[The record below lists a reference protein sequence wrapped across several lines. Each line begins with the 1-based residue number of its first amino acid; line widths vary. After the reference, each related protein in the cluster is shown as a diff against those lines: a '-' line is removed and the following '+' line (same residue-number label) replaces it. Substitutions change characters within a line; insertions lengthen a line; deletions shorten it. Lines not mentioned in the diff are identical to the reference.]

1 MPDSESLLE
10 SHDSAASD
18 RLDSWKEI
26 AAYLGR
32 DLRTVRRWEKA
43 EGLPVHRHVH
53 SKRATVYAF
62 EAELDGWLNG
72 REERKVHGDT
82 ATADRRRPLAYAL
95 AISVAAALIV
105 PAYLF
110 WMRPAFLG
118 LGTSGASAKGDGAL
132 GGANHDPKYTI
143 LFGESPTGRSA
154 RQALFDIS
162 PSGDRGVFRVTR
174 DGEPRQLYI
183 YEQSGAV
190 VRPLLND
197 LGPWQGFRYP
207 SWSPSGHLIAY
218 VADRLAEPGTET
230 VDGEPDLVSAI
241 FVVSPDGGKPRQIGT
256 TMSNVSG
263 VCWTPDGQSLTY
275 LDATRD
281 GIHTVSLDGSGI
293 KTISADTAAFIS
305 FGGYSPDGRWLA
317 IIVRPETELRG
328 EYREIRILPATGG
341 QAVSLPTGQ
350 TLFVSLTWA
359 PDSSSIYFTPTVNEL
374 NIWKQRIDPKTGA
387 PQGDP
392 VQVTFFS
399 GTMPDHPKFID
410 GGQRIAFVLTTGG
423 AWINVA
429 DASSPTKSR
438 GAATG
443 MYPKLSPDGQVLYFR
458 NWGPTD
464 SGIYAVQRDGG
475 TPLRLADGYRFDT
488 DFELS
493 PDGAI
498 IAYVTSANNEPAL
511 FTVSTHGGEPRL
523 LVDFDK
529 PTRAVPRWSPDSSLL
544 AYAHES
550 DHYVLPADG
559 GTPKKLAELPRW
571 DAWSLQWSPDGEFI
585 AVLGYPAGVEG
596 EFNAVFVVPASG
608 GELRQLTPA
617 VDLKWTLQWHPDGQR
632 LTYQV
637 YLDDSFHDSETRQV
651 FLDGR
656 PASSLGDRPLTRN
669 QWGRWAPD
677 GRLFYFVSS
686 SGGRMNLHVYDEAT
700 GDESLFANNA
710 KLPIWSRD
718 GKTMAWVTMK
728 RTRQIWTMSDFR

>member
-1 MPDSESLLE
+1 M
-10 SHDSAASD
+10 
-18 RLDSWKEI
+18 
-26 AAYLGR
+26 
-32 DLRTVRRWEKA
+32 
-43 EGLPVHRHVH
+43 
-53 SKRATVYAF
+53 
-62 EAELDGWLNG
+62 
-72 REERKVHGDT
+72 
-82 ATADRRRPLAYAL
+82 
-95 AISVAAALIV
+95 AAALIAS
-105 PAYLF
+105 AYLF
-110 WMRPAFLG
+110 WMRPASLG
-118 LGTSGASAKGDGAL
+118 SGTSAAGALIDGRSEGAS
-132 GGANHDPKYTI
+132 HDPHYTV
-143 LFGESPTGRSA
+143 LFAESPTGRSA
-154 RQALFDIS
+154 LQAPFDIS
-162 PSGDRGVFRVTR
+162 PGGDRGVFRVTR

-183 YEQSGAV
+183 YEQSGSV
-190 VRPLLND
+190 VRPLIND

-218 VADRLAEPGTET
+218 VADRLAEPRTET
-230 VDGEPDLVSAI
+230 VDGEPDLVSAM
-241 FVVSPDGGKPRQIGT
+241 FVVSPDGGKPRQIGS
-256 TMSNVSG
+256 TMSNISG
-263 VCWTPDGQSLTY
+263 VCWTPDGQGLTY

-293 KTISADTAAFIS
+293 KTISADTATFIS

-317 IIVRPETELRG
+317 IVVYPETELRG
-328 EYREIRILPATGG
+328 AYREIRILPATGG
-341 QAVSLPTGQ
+341 QAVSLPTVL

-359 PDSSSIYFTPTVNEL
+359 PDSSSIYFTPTVNDN

-399 GTMPDHPKFID
+399 GALPDHPKFVD
-410 GGQRIAFVLTTGG
+410 GGQRIAFVLTSGG

-443 MYPKLSPDGQVLYFR
+443 MYPRLSPDGQVLYFR
-458 NWGPTD
+458 DWRQSD

-475 TPLRLADGYRFDT
+475 TPLRLADGDRWDT

-493 PDGAI
+493 PDGAT
-498 IAYVTSANNEPAL
+498 IAYVTSASMEPAL

-550 DHYVLPADG
+550 ELYVMPADG

-571 DAWSLQWSPDGEFI
+571 NAWSLQWSPDGESI
-585 AVLGYPAGVEG
+585 AVLGYPDGAEG
-596 EFNAVFVVPASG
+596 EVNAVYVVPASG

-617 VDLKWTLQWHPDGQR
+617 VDFIWTLQWQPDGQSLR
-632 LTYQV
+632 YQV
-637 YLDDSFHDSETRQV
+637 RMGDSIDDNETRQV

-656 PASSLGDRPLTRN
+656 PLISLGYQPLNRDLA
-669 QWGRWAPD
+669 GRWAPD
-677 GRLFYFVSS
+677 GRLFYYVRF
-686 SGGRMNLHVYDEAT
+686 GGGMSLYVYDKAT
-700 GDESLFANNA
+700 GERSLFAKGG
-710 KLPIWSRD
+710 KLPNWSRD

-728 RTRQIWTMSDFR
+728 GTGQIWTMSDFR